1 MNNKVSKINGV
12 AILHKLVFLLF
23 CLSILITPI
32 SAQYPSE
39 KPSVDSGYDVYRKSC
54 TGCHG
59 EKGDGSGMKGA
70 FDFTN
75 NEKMIV
81 RNSTLFFITVTN
93 GVPAKGMP
101 SFGDLPISKRWD
113 VVAYIWTFWA
123 DRLSVDNGK
132 DIFNKNCVSCHG
144 KKGDGAGLPRAFD
157 FTNLSLMANVEPA
170 VFFNSVSD
178 GVAGTTMPP
187 WKNSLAE
194 SERWNAVK
202 YLWTFQ
208 FMDYPSQATP
218 IPSPLAGMLKGKE
231 WYMTPGGVAIIF
243 ISITMAAGII
253 YLFSRGLLER

>member
-1 MNNKVSKINGV
+1 MNGV
-12 AILHKLVFLLF
+12 AIFHKPMFLLF

-32 SAQYPSE
+32 SAQYLSE

-81 RNSTLFFITVTN
+81 GNSTFFFITVTN

-101 SFGDLPISKRWD
+101 SFGNFPVSERWD

-123 DRLSVDNGK
+123 DRPSVDDGK
-132 DIFNKNCVSCHG
+132 DIFNKNCASCHG
-144 KKGDGAGLPRAFD
+144 GKGDGSGLAGAFD
-157 FTNLSLMANVEPA
+157 FTNQSLMANKEPA
-170 VFFNSVSD
+170 IFFNSVSK
-178 GVAGTTMPP
+178 GIAGTTMPS
-187 WKNSLAE
+187 WKGSLAE
-194 SERWNAVK
+194 GERWDAVK

-208 FMDYPSQATP
+208 FKDFPGSQAPIQTTP
-218 IPSPLAGMLKGKE
+218 APSSPTEIPSGKE
-231 WYMTPGGVAIIF
+231 WYMTPGGAAIIL
-243 ISITMAAGII
+243 ISIAMAAGII
-253 YLFSRGLLER
+253 YLFIRGLLER